1 MSTPLRKML
10 PEVGRKSPEIVLKRV
25 VFPDPFVPIIAR
37 RSPGCNSRDRSSK
50 AARAPNFLPT
60 PRRDS
65 VEEES
70 SERAGFA
77 RDIESCHEMEHQVS

>member
-1 MSTPLRKML
+1 MSTPLRKIL
-10 PEVGRKSPEIVLKRV
+10 PEVGKKSPVIVLKRV
-25 VFPDPFVPIIAR
+25 VFPAPFVPIIAR
-37 RSPGCNSRDRSSK
+37 RSPGCNSRDRSSN

-60 PRRDS
+60 LRNDS

-70 SERAGFA
+70 SECDESL